1 MNERSNDDWQ
11 YQVRVR
17 LSPPYAE
24 LARKDGSNPALSSLN
39 TLLER
44 HDAQLKCQF
53 DAFADYVAE
62 AEREG
67 TEHYP
72 LYRWTRETIENPE
85 KKAKY
90 LEAFALYVNGDEVY
104 DKAIADALELDL
116 QKLAA
121 HASDVIAEV
130 RKFDTNPAHNPQPPS
145 YDRSGA

>member
-17 LSPPYAE
+17 LSPRYAE
-24 LARKDGSNPALSSLN
+24 LARKDRSNPALSSLN

-85 KKAKY
+85 KEAKY
-90 LEAFALYVNGDEVY
+90 LEAFTLYVNGDEVY

-116 QKLAA
+116 RELAA

>member
-1 MNERSNDDWQ
+1 MNERSNYDWQ

-17 LSPPYAE
+17 LSPRYAE

-72 LYRWTRETIENPE
+72 LYRWTRETIENPG

-90 LEAFALYVNGDEVY
+90 LEAFTLYVNGDEVY

-116 QKLAA
+116 QELAA
-121 HASDVIAEV
+121 HASDVIVEV

>member
-17 LSPPYAE
+17 LSPRYAE
-24 LARKDGSNPALSSLN
+24 LARKDRSSPALSSLN
-39 TLLER
+39 RVLER

-62 AEREG
+62 AKREG

-90 LEAFALYVNGDEVY
+90 LEAFTLYVNGDEVY

-116 QKLAA
+116 QELAA

>member
-17 LSPPYAE
+17 LSPRYAE
-24 LARKDGSNPALSSLN
+24 LARKDRSNPALSSLN

-85 KKAKY
+85 KEAK
-90 LEAFALYVNGDEVY
+90 LS
-104 DKAIADALELDL
+104 K
-116 QKLAA
+116 
-121 HASDVIAEV
+121 
-130 RKFDTNPAHNPQPPS
+130 PS
-145 YDRSGA
+145 RYM